1 VEVVCVARTSAEQAR
16 LPLQRMRVLD
26 LTRFLTGP
34 YCTMVLG
41 DMGADVVKIERPHH
55 GDDTRRLGPY
65 RNGESFCFAMV
76 NRNKRSVG
84 LDLGSPRGR
93 ATLLT
98 LAETAD
104 VVVENFRPGVTA
116 RLGIDYDA
124 MTAVNPDV
132 IYCSITGFGQDGPY
146 RDRPGFDIIA
156 QGVCGFLRMTGQPGD
171 RPAKFGIAIND
182 LIAGSTA
189 VQAILSAYIHRLT
202 TGEGQYIDL
211 SLVDAGLA
219 LTLWESAAYFGS
231 GELPAATG
239 TRHRRNAPYQA
250 YRTSDGYVTIGGNTE
265 PMWAALCTEVLE
277 APHLLD
283 DPRYQGKDARLEH
296 VDELERD
303 IEEIL
308 VTRPTSDW
316 IDRLARAGVP
326 GGPVYTYDQTL
337 ADEHVNARGMIRE
350 VTHPRMGEIRTLA
363 PPIKFSETPLE
374 TLRPAPWLGQH
385 TVEVLREI
393 GMDAGRIDELFEAG
407 TLYEDTRRAT
417 MEAGQ

>member
-1 VEVVCVARTSAEQAR
+1 MM
-16 LPLQRMRVLD
+16 LPLQQMRVLD

-34 YCTMVLG
+34 YCTMVLA
-41 DMGADVVKIERPHH
+41 DMGADVVKIERPRH
-55 GDDTRRLGPY
+55 GDDTRRLGPH
-65 RNGESFCFAMV
+65 RNGESYCFAMV

-84 LDLGSPRGR
+84 LDISTPRGR
-93 ATLLT
+93 EVLL
-98 LAETAD
+98 AIAATAD
-104 VVVENFRPGVTA
+104 VVVENFRPGVTK

-124 MTAVNPDV
+124 VRDVKPEV

-156 QGVCGFLRMTGQPGD
+156 QGVCGFLRMTGHPGD

-182 LIAGSTA
+182 LVAGSTA

-202 TGEGQYIDL
+202 TGTGQYIDL

-219 LTLWESAAYFGS
+219 MTIWESAAYFGS

-265 PMWAALCTEVLE
+265 GMWKALCMQVLD
-277 APHLLD
+277 APRLLD
-283 DPRYQGKDARLEH
+283 DPRYQGKDARLAH

-303 IEEIL
+303 MEEIL
-308 VTRPTSDW
+308 ETMPTSHW
-316 IDRLARAGVP
+316 IDRLERAGVP

-337 ADEHVNARGMIRE
+337 ADDHVIARGMIAE
-350 VTHPRMGEIRTLA
+350 MTHPRMGVISTLA

-374 TLRPAPWLGQH
+374 LRSPAPWIGQH
-385 TVEVLREI
+385 TVEVLREV
-393 GMDAGRIDELFEAG
+393 GLDDRHVDDLFRTG
-407 TLYEDTRRAT
+407 TLYEDASGPTT
-417 MEAGQ
+417 EDSS

>member
-1 VEVVCVARTSAEQAR
+1 MARAPAGS

-41 DMGADVVKIERPHH
+41 DMGADVVKIERPVH
-55 GDDTRRLGPY
+55 GDDTRRLGPH
-65 RNGESFCFAMV
+65 RNGESFCYAMV

-84 LDLGSPRGR
+84 LDIRTPEGR
-93 ATLLT
+93 DVLLA
-98 LAETAD
+98 LAANAD
-104 VVVENFRPGVTA
+104 VVVENFRPGVTE
-116 RLGIDYDA
+116 RLGISYDA
-124 MTAVNPDV
+124 MTGVNPEV

-156 QGVCGFLRMTGQPGD
+156 QGLCGFLRMTGQPGD

-189 VQAILSAYIHRLT
+189 VQAVLSAYIHRLT
-202 TGEGQYIDL
+202 TGAGQYIDL

-219 LTLWESAAYFGS
+219 LTIWESAAYFGS
-231 GELPAATG
+231 GELPEATG

-265 PMWAALCTEVLE
+265 PMWMALCAEVLA

-283 DPRYQGKDARLEH
+283 DPRYQGKDARLAH

-303 IEEIL
+303 LEEIL
-308 VTRPTSDW
+308 VTMPTSHW

-326 GGPVYTYDQTL
+326 GGPVYTYDQAL

-350 VTHPRMGEIRTLA
+350 VDHPRIGTIRTLA
-363 PPIKFSETPLE
+363 PPIKFSETPLD
-374 TLRPAPWLGQH
+374 LRMPAPWLGQH

-393 GMDAGRIDELFEAG
+393 GMEDSDIDDLFSAG
-407 TLYEDTRRAT
+407 TLYEHTSP
-417 MEAGQ
+417 EASNG